1 MIGMGLWLLVAAAAL
16 LGELLTLSFYL
27 VYEALAAAL
36 TAAVASIVPSLTLQ
50 LVFFVLVSFVSL
62 FVLRP
67 RTVSYLL
74 RVRPSQTVQYPDLV
88 GRVVVVR
95 ERVTD
100 HGGQVDLGGGEY
112 WSARS
117 FPPDA
122 VFEAGSE
129 VEVAYREGL
138 KLVVQ
143 ARTPREG

>member
-1 MIGMGLWLLVAAAAL
+1 MTLWLLIAVAGL
-16 LGELLTLSFYL
+16 VGELLTLSFYL
-27 VYEALAAAL
+27 VYEALAAL
-36 TAAVASIVPSLTLQ
+36 VTAAVSVVVPSLPIQ
-50 LVFFVLVSFVSL
+50 LGVFVVVSFLSL

-74 RVRPSQTVQYPDLV
+74 RVRPNPTVAYPDLV

-95 ERVTD
+95 ERVTNR
-100 HGGQVDLGGGEY
+100 GGLVDLGGGEF

-117 FPPDA
+117 FLPDA
-122 VFEAGSE
+122 IFEVGTE

-143 ARTPREG
+143 DRKTGESL